1 MLSGFELYSR
11 WVPLNKFYEM
21 QPEQC
26 LKQRDLALQVTFSLS
41 LPSCLLVIP
50 RCYTQ
55 LRLEKVSVVWTSA
68 LVLYPHPEGYRYS
81 QAFHAG
87 GLPLDGVALFTAG
100 LTIKGLH
107 FHQSH

>member
-11 WVPLNKFYEM
+11 WMPLNKFYEM

-55 LRLEKVSVVWTSA
+55 LRLEKVSVVWTPA

-107 FHQSH
+107 FH